1 MHDLYSKNRP
11 VFRVLAGACMISFSA
26 IFVKFANVPP
36 TTSGFYR
43 VFFGFIFL
51 LATTLWRKDQVF
63 PPPRH
68 LPLVLFCGIAF
79 ALDLY
84 FWHESIFF
92 IGPGLATLISN
103 FQVFLLAAVGIFF
116 LKEKANFRFLAAIP
130 LALLGLFL
138 IVGRY
143 WNSLTNDYKTG
154 IYYSLL
160 TALCYTFFLLGLRKI
175 QTDKSQSFFS
185 TLMAISLL
193 CSLFLG
199 SKVFF
204 SESSFSI
211 PDTTSLLALLA
222 LGLFCQTIGW
232 ALIAGAMPKIRASF
246 TGLILLLQPTLSFVW
261 DVLIFNRPTD
271 LLNWLGVI
279 FTLIAIYLGL
289 TGRNDKA

>member
-1 MHDLYSKNRP
+1 
-11 VFRVLAGACMISFSA
+11 
-26 IFVKFANVPP
+26 
-36 TTSGFYR
+36 
-43 VFFGFIFL
+43 
-51 LATTLWRKDQVF
+51 
-63 PPPRH
+63 
-68 LPLVLFCGIAF
+68 
-79 ALDLY
+79 
-84 FWHESIFF
+84 
-92 IGPGLATLISN
+92 
-103 FQVFLLAAVGIFF
+103 
-116 LKEKANFRFLAAIP
+116 
-130 LALLGLFL
+130 
-138 IVGRY
+138 
-143 WNSLTNDYKTG
+143 
-154 IYYSLL
+154 
-160 TALCYTFFLLGLRKI
+160 
-175 QTDKSQSFFS
+175 
-185 TLMAISLL
+185 MAISLL

>member
-1 MHDLYSKNRP
+1 MRDFYAKNRP
-11 VFRVLAGACMISFSA
+11 VFHVVAGAFMISFSA

-36 TTSGFYR
+36 TTSAFYR

-51 LATTLWRKDQVF
+51 FTITLWRKSPVL
-63 PPPRH
+63 PPLRH
-68 LPLVLFCGIAF
+68 LPLILFCGIIF

-84 FWHESIFF
+84 FWHESIIS

-103 FQVFLLAAVGIFF
+103 FQVFLLAAIGIFF
-116 LKEKANFRFLAAIP
+116 LKEKVNFRFLAAIP
-130 LALLGLFL
+130 LALLGLFF
-138 IVGRY
+138 IVGRH
-143 WNSLTNDYKTG
+143 WNSLTSDYKTG

-160 TALCYTFFLLGLRKI
+160 TALCYAFFLLGLRKV

-204 SESSFSI
+204 SENSFTI
-211 PDTTSLLALLA
+211 PDTTSLVALLA

-261 DVLIFNRPTD
+261 DVLIFKRPTD
-271 LLNWLGVI
+271 LLNWTGVI
-279 FTLIAIYLGL
+279 FTLAAIYLGL
-289 TGRNDKA
+289 TGRKDKT